1 MGSPDGRWGYFT
13 EFTFALIPPLYHS
26 VMKKKLATW
35 DRDFATEGELEIAA
49 RINAQAGYEMP
60 EGHDSYARI

>member
-1 MGSPDGRWGYFT
+1 V
-13 EFTFALIPPLYHS
+13 ALIPPLYHM

-49 RINAQAGYEMP
+49 RINTQAGYHMP
-60 EGHDSYARI
+60 EGHDSYSPI